1 MNSDNYEFSKSSA
14 PQSVSD
20 YSSYT
25 DKQWNYVN
33 DTNSGVYTTSGQT
46 LVQFDLS
53 SIYNSN
59 GFCDVSDTFLAIPIV
74 MTAVCSTGSTILAAP
89 LDGVQLC
96 SLKSNYQNL
105 IHSIEIIANGK
116 CVNDMQPFVSMYKN
130 FKLLSELSV
139 NDLQS
144 SAVSWG
150 LSSTLDNEKS
160 VVFTTANI
168 QGPGQLGSAV
178 PTAAGYPGIGLC
190 NNLPYALNGAVPV
203 GPSLG
208 QNRGQSNKAIYDRT
222 SRIIDVSQTALANSY
237 QNIYGEGLASSATA
251 CGQVNLINT
260 SALSSEFKANYTVS
274 GTGQMVWND
283 VAIIPLKYLVD
294 CIDKMG
300 LVKKMDMVM
309 RFYVNTGSIQIAVI
323 NAAVSATTLAYGPF
337 TSTFGTTCPLTINW
351 LSSATALVGVPA
363 ATTFIT
369 AGVFIGKAPASFG
382 STSIAITAVAH
393 PMTACRTYY
402 STVQIEPSKAISYIE
417 ANIAKEII
425 YENFLFN
432 QYSSIPKGGNFSQ
445 LVQSGIKN
453 PIGICIIPLI
463 NASNQFAA
471 CTLAGTANVYP
482 LTTLGFSQYQSPY
495 DPCPATYSPLSLTNI
510 QVQLGGVNVLSTPL
524 NYTYENFLQQ
534 VSLAETLTSSDIG
547 ITAGLISQSW
557 WEANRVY
564 WVDLG
569 RGQEADKATT
579 RNLNISFTN
588 NSTVIIDVMV
598 FTVYLDRF
606 VLNVLTG
613 QVKR

>member
-1 MNSDNYEFSKSSA
+1 
-14 PQSVSD
+14 
-20 YSSYT
+20 
-25 DKQWNYVN
+25 
-33 DTNSGVYTTSGQT
+33 
-46 LVQFDLS
+46 
-53 SIYNSN
+53 
-59 GFCDVSDTFLAIPIV
+59 
-74 MTAVCSTGSTILAAP
+74 MTATCSAAAVILAAP

-105 IHSIEIIANGK
+105 IHSIEVVANGK

-139 NDLQS
+139 NDIQS

-160 VVFTTANI
+160 VIFTTANL
-168 QGPGQLGSAV
+168 QSAGQLGSAV
-178 PTAAGYPGIGLC
+178 ATPAGYPGVGLC

-203 GPSLG
+203 GPALG
-208 QNRGQSNKAIYDRT
+208 QNRSQSNKAIYDRT
-222 SRIIDVSQTALANSY
+222 SRIVDTSQTVLANSY
-237 QNIYGEGLASSATA
+237 QNIYGAGLASSATA
-251 CGQVNLINT
+251 CGQVSLLT
-260 SALSSEFKANYTVS
+260 VAALNSEFKATYSVT

-300 LVKKMDMVM
+300 LVKKMDIVM
-309 RFYVNTGSIQIAVI
+309 RFYVNTGSIQIAVV
-323 NAAVSATTLAYGPF
+323 NAAVSATTLAYGAF

-363 ATTFIT
+363 TTTFIT
-369 AGVFIGKAPASFG
+369 AGVYVGKAPSSFG
-382 STSIAITAVAH
+382 STAVTIVPVSH
-393 PMTACRTYY
+393 SMSACRAYY
-402 STVQIEPSKAISYIE
+402 STVQLEPSKAVAYIE

-432 QYSSIPKGGNFSQ
+432 QYSSIAVGGNFSQ

-471 CTLAGTANVYP
+471 CTIAGTANIYP
-482 LTTLGFSQYQSPY
+482 LTTLGFSQFQSPY
-495 DPCPATYSPLSLTNI
+495 DTCPATYSPLSLTNL
-510 QVQLGGVNVLSTPL
+510 QVQLGGVNVVNTPM
-524 NYTYENFLQQ
+524 NYTYENFIQQ
-534 VSLAETLTSSDIG
+534 VSLAETLTSADIG
-547 ITAGLISQSW
+547 ISAGLISQSW

-564 WVDLG
+564 WIDLG

-588 NSTVIIDVMV
+588 NNAVIIDVMV

-613 QVKR
+613 QVKK